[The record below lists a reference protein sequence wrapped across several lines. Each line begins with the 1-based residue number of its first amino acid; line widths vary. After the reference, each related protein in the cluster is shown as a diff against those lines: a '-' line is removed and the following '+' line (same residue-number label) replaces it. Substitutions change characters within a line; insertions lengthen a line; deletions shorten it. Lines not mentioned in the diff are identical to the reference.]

1 MKIYIVNKAVELI
14 TINPQRLKKN
24 VKYLIFPSPLTL
36 VLDVIV
42 TVLTVTTTAELS
54 VSKTIAVQL
63 QTHRLGA
70 VTRLLRSGIYPTVNS

>member
-1 MKIYIVNKAVELI
+1 M
-14 TINPQRLKKN
+14 
-24 VKYLIFPSPLTL
+24 
-36 VLDVIV
+36 